1 MSRLVRNIYF
11 LALPVMLCLMAG
23 ITAIGQSNQP
33 AIPTMHL
40 TSLTDSAFYRVAGL
54 SPKAEDSVSA
64 VREIQFSR
72 KAKTEV
78 IIMPNP
84 VFNNAA
90 LIINDEGLGDI
101 SCILYDMTGKSIR
114 TYRLRKTTV
123 YLQQILDMYSV
134 PKGEYILSIRG
145 AFVNEAKRILKQ

>member
-1 MSRLVRNIYF
+1 MSRLVRNIY
-11 LALPVMLCLMAG
+11 LLVLPVMLCLMAG
-23 ITAIGQSNQP
+23 ITAIGQSNQS
-33 AIPTMHL
+33 AIPAMHL
-40 TSLTDSAFYRVAGL
+40 SSLTDSVFYRVAGL
-54 SPKAEDSVSA
+54 SRKGEDSVSG
-64 VREIQFSR
+64 VSEIQFPR
-72 KAKTEV
+72 KSKTEV

-134 PKGEYILSIRG
+134 PKGEYILSIRS
-145 AFVNEAKRILKQ
+145 AFVNESKRILKQ